1 MQHVFSKIIAVFLL
15 ALSQSVA
22 VAAPES
28 VTLNYEAS
36 RNGQPFANITETY
49 TVQKGK
55 YRIESVT
62 KGIGVYALLGE
73 RRLTS
78 EGQVGRGGLK
88 PLHFELH
95 QGGNPKR
102 SLYTDFD
109 WAASTL
115 QMKVKGKLLTETLP
129 SGTQDIS
136 SLIYQFM
143 FVQPAGD
150 TFKLPVTTGKKL
162 KMYEYRVAGRDVPL
176 TVPAGSYK
184 TLHLRDAGEDADED
198 SKELWLGGAATHFL
212 PVKLVMRDDKGA
224 VIEQVLTSLHAK

>member
-143 FVQPAGD
+143 
-150 TFKLPVTTGKKL
+150 
-162 KMYEYRVAGRDVPL
+162 
-176 TVPAGSYK
+176 
-184 TLHLRDAGEDADED
+184 
-198 SKELWLGGAATHFL
+198 
-212 PVKLVMRDDKGA
+212 
-224 VIEQVLTSLHAK
+224 